1 MPIIRNQNDWKLIF
15 GTDIHLLTSLISNT
29 FYCSFLST
37 ILRVLYVSAFIFWYF
52 ILPLHNIQ
60 LIHLATSYFKDSDY
74 LTLHLS
80 QTAHFQVILFYLQS
94 KRKIT
99 DADNWGLGPDSMA
112 DSVPLVCRLV
122 EQRQTQSQA
131 LIAQI
136 DEQTWLVN
144 QALATEYKLNKQKS
158 PV

>member
-1 MPIIRNQNDWKLIF
+1 MLII
-15 GTDIHLLTSLISNT
+15 GENT
-29 FYCSFLST
+29 EY
-37 ILRVLYVSAFIFWYF
+37 W
-52 ILPLHNIQ
+52 
-60 LIHLATSYFKDSDY
+60 
-74 LTLHLS
+74 
-80 QTAHFQVILFYLQS
+80 
-94 KRKIT
+94 
-99 DADNWGLGPDSMA
+99 PDSMA

-136 DEQTWLVN
+136 DEQTRLVN